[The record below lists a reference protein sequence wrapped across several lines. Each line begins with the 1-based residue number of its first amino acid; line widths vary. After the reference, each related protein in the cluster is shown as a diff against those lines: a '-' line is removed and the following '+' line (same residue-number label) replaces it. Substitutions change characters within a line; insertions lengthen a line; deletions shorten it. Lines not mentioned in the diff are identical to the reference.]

1 MLSRE
6 QRIANVARAANHPVV
21 PKKTAR
27 PVPEEIETL
36 PERIGLARKRA
47 KLTRSAVAKKM
58 EVHPSQVTRWEAG
71 ERKEGIELATVLRL
85 AKALGCDPAWLAT
98 DKGEP
103 GPIPHFA
110 EAGDKRRRKP
120 DGGESAE

>member
-1 MLSRE
+1 MSRE
-6 QRIANVARAANHPVV
+6 QCIANVAGAANYRAV

-47 KLTRSAVAKKM
+47 RLTRSAVAKKM
-58 EVHPSQVTRWEAG
+58 DVAPSQVTRWENG

-103 GPIPHFA
+103 GPVPHFA
-110 EAGDKRRRKP
+110 EAGDKRRRKTDSDERP
-120 DGGESAE
+120 E